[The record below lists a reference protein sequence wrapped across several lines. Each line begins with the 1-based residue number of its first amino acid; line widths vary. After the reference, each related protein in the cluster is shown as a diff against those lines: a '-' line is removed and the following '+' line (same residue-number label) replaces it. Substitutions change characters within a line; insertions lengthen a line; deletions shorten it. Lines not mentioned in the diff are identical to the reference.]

1 MNVASMNMA
10 ALLAL
15 AAALSWTMAA
25 LVSHRPASELGSL
38 HFNRLRMIAAVVIMG
53 VLLLAT
59 GRSMSIATEFWP
71 HVILSSFA
79 GIVCGDFLLFATMR
93 RLGPRRTNVLFA
105 TNALFAAI
113 LGWVFL
119 NEALASQTLLAI
131 LFGFGGVVLAVIY
144 GKRRDLMHSWETVMP
159 PLWIGVCLGLAAAVC
174 QALGVIF
181 IRPAMAA
188 GVDPVAATLARALV
202 GAVVFWMTLPF
213 DRGWRGKPIVP
224 RAGLVLLIALNGLF
238 GLGVGAAFLL
248 AALETGNVA
257 TVTILASTTPVL
269 ILPFIWMRTG
279 MRPAAGAWVGAGL
292 VVICTAMLVV

>member
-59 GRSMSIATEFWP
+59 GRPMSIATEFWP
-71 HVILSSFA
+71 HVILSSLA

-113 LGWVFL
+113 LGWIFL
-119 NEALASQTLLAI
+119 NEALASRTLLAI

-159 PLWIGVCLGLAAAVC
+159 PLWVGVCLGLAAAVC

-224 RAGLVLLIALNGLF
+224 RAGLLWLIALNGLF

-292 VVICTAMLVV
+292 VVICTAMLVA

>member
-1 MNVASMNMA
+1 MNFTAMNMA

-25 LVSHRPASELGSL
+25 LFSHRPATELGSL
-38 HFNRLRMIAAVVIMG
+38 HFNRLRMIAAVVIMA
-53 VLLLAT
+53 VLLIVS
-59 GRSMSIATEFWP
+59 GRPMAIATEFWP
-71 HVILSSFA
+71 HIILSSLA

-119 NEALASQTLLAI
+119 GESLASQTLLAI
-131 LFGFGGVVLAVIY
+131 LFGFAGVVLAVIY
-144 GKRRDLMHSWETVMP
+144 GKRRDLMHRWESVMP
-159 PLWIGVCLGLAAAVC
+159 PLWLGVCLGLAAAIC

-188 GVDPVAATLARALV
+188 GVDPVAASLARAMV
-202 GAVVFWMTLPF
+202 GAVVFWMTMPF
-213 DRGWRGKPIVP
+213 DRGWRGKPLVP
-224 RAGLVLLIALNGLF
+224 SSGLLVLIGLNGLF

-269 ILPFIWMRTG
+269 ILPFIWIRTG
-279 MRPAAGAWVGAGL
+279 MRPAAGAWIGGCL
-292 VVICTAMLVV
+292 VVICTALLVA

>member
-1 MNVASMNMA
+1 MNLAGMNIA

-25 LVSHRPASELGSL
+25 LFSHRPATELGSL
-38 HFNRLRMIAAVVIMG
+38 HFNRMRMIAAVVIMG
-53 VLLLAT
+53 VLLMAT
-59 GRSMSIATEFWP
+59 GRPATIAGEFWP
-71 HVILSSFA
+71 HVILSSLT
-79 GIVCGDFLLFATMR
+79 GIVFGDFLLFAAVR

-119 NEALASQTLLAI
+119 GEAIGGQTVLAI
-131 LFGFGGVVLAVIY
+131 LFGFSGVVLAVIY
-144 GKRRDLMHSWETVMP
+144 GKRRDLMHQWEAVTP
-159 PLWIGVCLGLAAAVC
+159 PLWIGLILGLSAAVC

-188 GVDPVAATLARALV
+188 GVDPVAATLARAVV
-202 GAVVFWMTLPF
+202 GAVIFWMTLPF
-213 DRGWRGKPIVP
+213 DRRRRDRPLIP
-224 RAGLVLLIALNGLF
+224 DRSLLLLIALNGLF

-269 ILPFIWMRTG
+269 ILPFIWIKTRML
-279 MRPAAGAWVGAGL
+279 PAPGAWAGACL
-292 VVICTAMLVV
+292 VVVCTALLVT

>member
-1 MNVASMNMA
+1 MTFAGLNLA

-25 LVSHRPASELGSL
+25 LFSHRPATELGSL
-38 HFNRLRMIAAVVIMG
+38 HFNRLRMIAAVVIMA
-53 VLLLAT
+53 VLLFLS
-59 GRSMSIATEFWP
+59 GRPMAIATEFWP
-71 HVILSSFA
+71 HIILSSLA

-113 LGWVFL
+113 LGWIFL
-119 NEALASQTLLAI
+119 GESLASQTLLAI
-131 LFGFGGVVLAVIY
+131 LFGFAGVVLAVIY
-144 GKRRDLMHSWETVMP
+144 GKRRDLVHRWESVIP
-159 PLWIGVCLGLAAAVC
+159 PLWLGVCLGLAAAIC

-188 GVDPVAATLARALV
+188 GVDPVAATLARAVV
-202 GAVVFWMTLPF
+202 GAVVFWMTMPF
-213 DRGWRGKPIVP
+213 DRSWRGKPLVP
-224 RAGLVLLIALNGLF
+224 SSGLLLLIGLNGLF
-238 GLGVGAAFLL
+238 GLGIGAAFLL

-279 MRPAAGAWVGAGL
+279 IRPAAGAWVGGCL
-292 VVICTAMLVV
+292 VVICTGLLVT

>member
-53 VLLLAT
+53 ALLLVT
-59 GRSMSIATEFWP
+59 GRPMSIATEFWP
-71 HVILSSFA
+71 HVILSSIA

-159 PLWIGVCLGLAAAVC
+159 PLWLGVCLGLAAAVC

-213 DRGWRGKPIVP
+213 DRGRRGKPMVP
-224 RAGLVLLIALNGLF
+224 RAGLLLLIALNGLF

-292 VVICTAMLVV
+292 VVICTAMLVA

>member
-292 VVICTAMLVV
+292 VVICTAMLVA

>member
-1 MNVASMNMA
+1 MNFASMKMA
-10 ALLAL
+10 ARLAL
-15 AAALSWTMAA
+15 AAALSWTMAG

>member
-1 MNVASMNMA
+1 MNFAAMNMA

-25 LVSHRPASELGSL
+25 LVSHRPATELGSL
-38 HFNRLRMIAAVVIMG
+38 HFNRLRMIAAVVIMAA
-53 VLLLAT
+53 LLFVT
-59 GRSMSIATEFWP
+59 GRPASIASEFWP
-71 HVILSSFA
+71 HIILSSLA

-113 LGWVFL
+113 FGWVL
-119 NEALASQTLLAI
+119 LDESIGSQTLVAI
-131 LFGFGGVVLAVIY
+131 LFGFAGVVLAVIY
-144 GKRRDLMHSWETVMP
+144 GKRRDQMHRWESVMP

-174 QALGVIF
+174 QAAGVIF

-188 GVDPVAATLARALV
+188 GVDPVAATLARAAV

-213 DRGWRGKPIVP
+213 DRQWRGKPILP
-224 RAGLVLLIALNGLF
+224 QSGLMLLIGLNGLF

-257 TVTILASTTPVL
+257 TVTILSSTTPVL
-269 ILPFIWMRTG
+269 ILPFIWLRTG
-279 MRPAAGAWVGAGL
+279 TMPAAGAWMGACL
-292 VVICTAMLVV
+292 VVICTSMLVL

>member
-1 MNVASMNMA
+1 MNLAGMNIA

-25 LVSHRPASELGSL
+25 LFSHRPATELGSL
-38 HFNRLRMIAAVVIMG
+38 HFNRMRMIAAVVIMG
-53 VLLLAT
+53 VLLMAT
-59 GRSMSIATEFWP
+59 GRPATIAGEFWP
-71 HVILSSFA
+71 HVILSSLT
-79 GIVCGDFLLFATMR
+79 GIVFGDFLLFAAMR

-119 NEALASQTLLAI
+119 GEAIGGQTFLAI
-131 LFGFGGVVLAVIY
+131 LFGFSGVVLAVIY
-144 GKRRDLMHSWETVMP
+144 GKRRDLMHQWEAVTP
-159 PLWIGVCLGLAAAVC
+159 PLWIGVILGLSAAVC

-188 GVDPVAATLARALV
+188 GVDPMAATLARAVV
-202 GAVVFWMTLPF
+202 GAVIFWMTLPF
-213 DRGWRGKPIVP
+213 DRRRRDKSLIPD
-224 RAGLVLLIALNGLF
+224 RSLLLLIALNGLF

-269 ILPFIWMRTG
+269 ILPFIWIKTRML
-279 MRPAAGAWVGAGL
+279 PAPGAWAGACL
-292 VVICTAMLVV
+292 VVVCTALLVT

>member
-53 VLLLAT
+53 ALLLVT
-59 GRSMSIATEFWP
+59 GRPMSIATEFWP

-113 LGWVFL
+113 FGLVFL
-119 NEALASQTLLAI
+119 DEALASQTMLAI

-159 PLWIGVCLGLAAAVC
+159 PLWVGVCLGLAAAVC

-188 GVDPVAATLARALV
+188 GVDPVAATLARVGV

-224 RAGLVLLIALNGLF
+224 RAGLLLLIALNGLF

-292 VVICTAMLVV
+292 VVICTAMLVA

>member
-159 PLWIGVCLGLAAAVC
+159 PLWVGVCLGLAAAVC

-188 GVDPVAATLARALV
+188 GVDPVAATLARAMV

-224 RAGLVLLIALNGLF
+224 RAGLLWLIALNGLF

-279 MRPAAGAWVGAGL
+279 MRPAAGALVGAGL
-292 VVICTAMLVV
+292 VVICTAMLVA